1 MKKQYTQKILT
12 LLISIA
18 TLSILLPIST
28 AKDAV
33 AYPEYHPQDLIN
45 DESLYGEVI
54 ALTIEGDEI
63 KSIPQID
70 LSRIT
75 NLKEILLVKTAVLD
89 GSILDM
95 ERTIDKVVI
104 NNSVVNIST
113 FDLNDFD
120 KVWVGISYNVGE
132 KIDSPKITYWNFLNE
147 EYQNEYPYYGTEY
160 ENEIN
165 EIAMDIYES
174 SDKTPQDIIR
184 LVTLYVI
191 ENLEYDEP
199 IGNTSLEILNE
210 KKKGVC
216 ANYADFE
223 SILLNKLGIFALEV
237 TGEYFSGIWGDPD
250 QGELIGHAWNIVY
263 TNGSYYTI
271 DPTWLDNE
279 DSITA
284 LKQVGLGSTPDL
296 TSEDEEYNLWLSDPL
311 KYYMQDINNPFF
323 NNEHQSQFTSYDLIP
338 PSERVSKMSIIPT
351 DDKDSNENKNE
362 TSNPLSEDESIK
374 APNTGLFTSDNS
386 FATAS
391 NALIIFATSL
401 STIFLLIAMTNRI
414 IRKIKIKPSKPNVN
428 QNML

>member
-1 MKKQYTQKILT
+1 MKKNTQKLLT
-12 LLISIA
+12 LSMGIIALLIS
-18 TLSILLPIST
+18 LPINT
-28 AKDAV
+28 VKAAV
-33 AYPEYHPQDLIN
+33 VYPEYHPQDLI
-45 DESLYGEVI
+45 DDASLYDEVI
-54 ALTIEGDEI
+54 ALTIEGNEI
-63 KSIPQID
+63 NSISQID

-75 NLKEILLVKTAVLD
+75 NLKEILLSNTAVLD

-95 ERTIDKVVI
+95 ERTIDKVII
-104 NNSVVNIST
+104 NNSIVNIST

-199 IGNTSLEILNE
+199 IGNTSLEILLNG
-210 KKKGVC
+210 KKGVC
-216 ANYADFE
+216 VNYADFE
-223 SILLNKLGIFALEV
+223 SILLNKLGIFAIDV
-237 TGEYFSGIWGDPD
+237 TGSYNTDD
-250 QGELIGHAWNIVY
+250 QGNTIGHAWDIVY
-263 TNGSYYTI
+263 TNNAWYNI

-284 LKQVGLGSTPDL
+284 LKQVGLGPTPDL

-338 PSERVSKMSIIPT
+338 LSERVSKMSIIPT
-351 DDKDSNENKNE
+351 DDEDSNENKNE

-386 FATAS
+386 FATVS
-391 NALIIFATSL
+391 IILIISATGL
-401 STIFLLIAMTNRI
+401 STIFLLITITNRT
-414 IRKIKIKPSKPNVN
+414 IRKIKVN
-428 QNML
+428 NF